1 MKETSFSEIIFI
13 NGTKT
18 RLASYDN
25 GTHRILYFCE
35 SLGAGIGVQDL
46 IDNNISRHQFNNSIE
61 IPSAD
66 ATGVQSVFPGAVIDF
81 PGTPEYEARVNAA
94 AGSRGG
100 KRRNQPTS
108 TTSAT
113 STTSTTSDDSV
124 PSVSSVVVSSDSFV
138 TPDASSVPALAPLLS
153 LIPDLSKVIK
163 DFGANF
169 AMSLMDDDTDR
180 PETPE
185 RVSVACQVV
194 PALSGAFEDYK
205 KVVET
210 AVAEY
215 QVEKARKQAEED
227 ARKQAEELE
236 KSGKTLIAL
245 SDGSK
250 VEVTGKVHP
259 AFREVLEDLKEFKC
273 VYLHGEAGTGKS
285 FMARQLA
292 EALGV
297 ECYISSQS
305 TLKYDLLGTYN
316 AKGEHIYTAFTRAAL
331 NGGVWLWDEYD
342 RSSPD
347 SCTAINDALANG
359 RVDIPGVGM
368 VELHKDFYCI
378 AAGNTCGFGG
388 SSKYTAAQQQ
398 DFASLTR
405 FLSKIYIGYCREMDM
420 IVTNN
425 DSSLCDF
432 VESVRKAIK
441 GTGIEI
447 DVPIRVL
454 KPLQAKAKR
463 TSKAR
468 ALECCLFAG
477 IGTTQ
482 VRQIANRVIGSG
494 AWFDALQEYSQSLPA

>member
-1 MKETSFSEIIFI
+1 MKETYFSGFLFI
-13 NGTKT
+13 NGVKSALT
-18 RLASYDN
+18 SYDN
-25 GTHRILYFCE
+25 GTSRILYFGE
-35 SLGAGIGVQDL
+35 TLGTGIGVKDL
-46 IDNNISRHQFNNSIE
+46 EDFGISRHQFRNSME
-61 IPSAD
+61 IPTAD
-66 ATGVQSVFPGAVIDF
+66 VSGVQSVLPGAVIDF
-81 PGTPEYEARVNAA
+81 PGTPEHTARVNAA
-94 AGSRGG
+94 SGSRSG
-100 KRRNQPTS
+100 KKNKQPKS
-108 TTSAT
+108 VDSVDSAT
-113 STTSTTSDDSV
+113 SVV
-124 PSVSSVVVSSDSFV
+124 PSVVVSSDSFV
-138 TPDASSVPALAPLLS
+138 TPDASSVPALVPLLS
-153 LIPDLSKVIK
+153 LIPDLSKEIN

-169 AMSLMDDDTDR
+169 AMSLIEESER

-185 RVSVACQVV
+185 RVTVACQVV
-194 PALSGAFEDYK
+194 PALNGAFEDYK
-205 KVVET
+205 KAVEP
-210 AVAEY
+210 AVANY
-215 QVEKARKQAEED
+215 QEEK

-259 AFREVLEDLKEFKC
+259 AFREVLEDLKEFRC

-285 FMARQLA
+285 FMAKQLA

-305 TLKYDLLGTYN
+305 TLKYDLLGTHN

-359 RVDIPGVGM
+359 RVDIPGIGM

-398 DFASLTR
+398 DYASLTR

-425 DSSLCDF
+425 DSALCDF
-432 VESVRKAIK
+432 VEAVRKAIK
-441 GTGIEI
+441 ATGIEI

-454 KPLQAKAKR
+454 KPLQGKAKR

-477 IGTTQ
+477 IGATQ
-482 VRQIANRVIGSG
+482 VRQIATRVVGNG
-494 AWFDALQEYSQSLPA
+494 AWFDALQEYSKSLIA

>member
-1 MKETSFSEIIFI
+1 MKETYFSGILFI
-13 NGTKT
+13 NGVKSG
-18 RLASYDN
+18 LASYDN
-25 GTHRILYFCE
+25 GTSRILYFGE
-35 SLGAGIGVQDL
+35 TLGPGIGVKDL
-46 IDNNISRHQFNNSIE
+46 EDLGISRHQFRNSLE
-61 IPSAD
+61 IPTAD
-66 ATGVQSVFPGAVIDF
+66 APGVQSVFPGAVIDF
-81 PGTPEYEARVNAA
+81 PGTPEHAARVNAA
-94 AGSRGG
+94 AGSRSG
-100 KRRNQPTS
+100 KKNKQPKS
-108 TTSAT
+108 V
-113 STTSTTSDDSV
+113 DSV
-124 PSVSSVVVSSDSFV
+124 VSVDPETSVVSPVVVSSDSFV
-138 TPDASSVPALAPLLS
+138 TPDPSGVPTLAPLLS
-153 LIPDLSKVIK
+153 LIPDLSKAIN
-163 DFGANF
+163 DFGTSF
-169 AMSLMDDDTDR
+169 AMSLIEDSAR

-185 RVSVACQVV
+185 RVNVACQVV
-194 PALSGAFEDYK
+194 PALAGAFEDYK

-210 AVAEY
+210 AVANY
-215 QVEKARKQAEED
+215 QEEKARKQAEED
-227 ARKQAEELE
+227 ARKQAEEVE
-236 KSGKTLIAL
+236 KTGKTLIAL

-250 VEVTGKVHP
+250 VEVSGKVHP
-259 AFREVLEDLKEFKC
+259 AFKEVLEDLKEFRC

-316 AKGEHIYTAFTRAAL
+316 AKGEHIYTAFTRAVL

-405 FLSKIYIGYCREMDM
+405 FLSKIYIGYCREMDL

-425 DSSLCDF
+425 DVELCDF
-432 VESVRKAIK
+432 VEAVRKAIK
-441 GTGIEI
+441 ATGIEI

-454 KPLQAKAKR
+454 KPLQGKAKR

-477 IGTTQ
+477 IGATQ
-482 VRQIANRVIGSG
+482 VKQIADRVTGTG
-494 AWFDALQEYSQSLPA
+494 AWFDALREYSDSLTA